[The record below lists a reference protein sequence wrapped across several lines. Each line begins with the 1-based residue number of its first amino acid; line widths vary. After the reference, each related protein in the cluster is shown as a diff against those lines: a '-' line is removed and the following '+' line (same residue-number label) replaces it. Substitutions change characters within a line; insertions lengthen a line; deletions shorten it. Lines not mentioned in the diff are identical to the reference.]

1 MKTYQKPETVN
12 VNIKESN
19 FLEIVC
25 ASLPPAGP
33 GDVDPDQGI
42 GTAPRKV
49 I

>member
-25 ASLPPAGP
+25 VSLPASGP
-33 GDVDPDQGI
+33 GEGEVDESQGM
-42 GTAPRKV
+42 APKRTL
-49 I
+49 

>member
-1 MKTYQKPETVN
+1 MKQYQKPETVN

-25 ASLPPAGP
+25 ASMPPAGP
-33 GDVDPDQGI
+33 GGVDPEFGM
-42 GTAPRKV
+42 APRKV